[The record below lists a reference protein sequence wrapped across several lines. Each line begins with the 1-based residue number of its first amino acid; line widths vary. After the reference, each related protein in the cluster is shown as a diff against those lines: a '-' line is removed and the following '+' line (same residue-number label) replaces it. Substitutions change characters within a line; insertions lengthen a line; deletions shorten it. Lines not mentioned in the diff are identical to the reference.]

1 MSEGASVLMSSWPL
15 LIGLGGLS
23 GFLSGLLGIGGGA
36 VIVPALVLALPMLG
50 IEGEALRGVDLVVVF
65 GAPVFTFHVEGHR
78 DLLANGTPIWQIT
91 DDPTEAASAPVGE
104 SLIGTMPI
112 SLAALLAA
120 LPKTTSR
127 QAPAPRRTPPAPVAS
142 TPIPPS
148 FALSRLS
155 ALLPE
160 GAIIVEEAPSH
171 RPAIQDYL
179 PCPGADSF
187 YTMASGG
194 LGYSLPASVGIALA
208 RPGRRIVCLIGDGS
222 AMYSIQAIWTAA
234 QRKLPITF
242 VVMNNSGYGAM
253 RFFSRIMQAEGVLDI
268 AAARVKAASDR
279 IEDLISPAEL
289 EEVAASYRQVAGFVR
304 KASEASEAP

>member
-1 MSEGASVLMSSWPL
+1 VSISSSSSVH
-15 LIGLGGLS
+15 
-23 GFLSGLLGIGGGA
+23 
-36 VIVPALVLALPMLG
+36 
-50 IEGEALRGVDLVVVF
+50 
-65 GAPVFTFHVEGHR
+65 PVFTFHVEGHR

-253 RFFSRIMQAEGVLDI
+253 RFFSRIMQAEGAPGIDLPGLDFVSLAGGLGCAAERVTRPEDIDQALNAAFATAGPVLIDI
-268 AAARVKAASDR
+268 AVDEAVALLF
-279 IEDLISPAEL
+279 ED
-289 EEVAASYRQVAGFVR
+289 GKR
-304 KASEASEAP
+304 KAQTRSRKISR